1 MCARG
6 NKVLA
11 FHRMA
16 NIRTKTQ
23 GKRNIIGQ
31 FCFLSFLHQELEICL
46 EIETLIILNFGFGLR
61 KP

>member
-1 MCARG
+1 M
-6 NKVLA
+6 LA